1 MSGSTFAYPYVSSDT
16 SIRQDAPRS
25 IDLVMSVAGYFKLN
39 ETKSN
44 AILNEMQGMI
54 SKWND
59 VAKNMGISNEERQR
73 MRVAFNR

>member
-1 MSGSTFAYPYVSSDT
+1 MNPNETGTGLKLNISENDNSL
-16 SIRQDAPRS
+16 S

>member
-1 MSGSTFAYPYVSSDT
+1 
-16 SIRQDAPRS
+16 
-25 IDLVMSVAGYFKLN
+25 
-39 ETKSN
+39 
-44 AILNEMQGMI
+44 MQGMI